1 MAGLP
6 LVQPRLLAPAVMLNL
21 LGDIWFN
28 SGELR
33 TPEWDQVLALPG
45 VHLHLYGKLEARK
58 GRKMGH
64 ITITATRIE
73 DARGVAQEVQSIL
86 GLWH

>member
-1 MAGLP
+1 
-6 LVQPRLLAPAVMLNL
+6 
-21 LGDIWFN
+21 
-28 SGELR
+28 
-33 TPEWDQVLALPG
+33 VLALPG